1 VVTLLTVPL
10 PELPLELEVEL
21 DEPVELE
28 LEPEPELEP
37 DEELV
42 LGELDATVLAD
53 DCLASAGSCPDTST
67 IVIRSHAA
75 TNSATAPPMMRRR
88 IIRARARRASRI
100 ARPRA

>member
-21 DEPVELE
+21 DEPVE

>member
-1 VVTLLTVPL
+1 VVTLLTDPL
-10 PELPLELEVEL
+10 PEFPLELEL
-21 DEPVELE
+21 ELE
-28 LEPEPELEP
+28 L

-53 DCLASAGSCPDTST
+53 DCLARAGSCPDTST
-67 IVIRSHAA
+67 TVIRSHAA
-75 TNSATAPPMMRRR
+75 MNSATAPPMILRR

>member
-10 PELPLELEVEL
+10 PELPLDPEL
-21 DEPVELE
+21 VELE
-28 LEPEPELEP
+28 SDEEPAVEVESEP
-37 DEELV
+37 DDELV

-53 DCLASAGSCPDTST
+53 DCLASAGSCPETST
-67 IVIRSHAA
+67 TVIRSHAA

-88 IIRARARRASRI
+88 IIRARASRASRI